1 MLHKLW
7 HKSWHCSFPSQYPPY
22 VSFCILWA
30 HDGNDDEDDDVVD
43 VDDDDVDVDGD
54 DVDVDDDDVDAHRSS
69 DILHL
74 LLGDHPIS
82 IQVIE
87 IKSPPASLLSLHC
100 IPVIDL

>member
-1 MLHKLW
+1 MSQNNLLHKLW

-30 HDGNDDEDDDVVD
+30 HGNDDEDDDVVD
-43 VDDDDVDVDGD
+43 VDDDDVD
-54 DVDVDDDDVDAHRSS
+54 AHRGS

-87 IKSPPASLLSLHC
+87 IKSPPASFAIILHC
-100 IPVIDL
+100 TAVMDL

>member
-1 MLHKLW
+1 MSQNNLLHKLW

-30 HDGNDDEDDDVVD
+30 HGNDDEDGD
-43 VDDDDVDVDGD
+43 VDDVDDEA
-54 DVDVDDDDVDAHRSS
+54 VDVDDDDVDAHRGS

-87 IKSPPASLLSLHC
+87 IKSPPASLHC
-100 IPVIDL
+100 IAVMDL

>member
-30 HDGNDDEDDDVVD
+30 HGNDDEDDDVVD
-43 VDDDDVDVDGD
+43 DDVVDVDDDDD
-54 DVDVDDDDVDAHRSS
+54 DVDDDDVDAHGSS
-69 DILHL
+69 DIFHL

-87 IKSPPASLLSLHC
+87 IKSPPASFAIILHC
-100 IPVIDL
+100 TAVMDL